1 MNRFKFAVS
10 VAFRKRSVQGSQYN
24 DFKVPR
30 NEAQALCYRLEREWV
45 RGCVGAW
52 VRGCVRNSG
61 YLRTFGY
68 FSKNSYDLA
77 MCCC

>member
-45 RGCVGAW
+45 RGCV
-52 VRGCVRNSG
+52 RNSG